1 MEAKTNG
8 ANGQG
13 DECVGAMQVLYSI
26 THPLGNI
33 SSDQSSL
40 CTVTVDKCS
49 FWPQVMTDFK
59 INPLTATSDHARP
72 VIDAGQY
79 LRFLRGLMKATASK
93 RQTPAS
99 ACIASL
105 YHLPESIHHCKNALG
120 RTGNTLC
127 GVPLIQYARRATGV

>member
-33 SSDQSSL
+33 SSDQRSL
-40 CTVTVDKCS
+40 CTVTVNKCS

-59 INPLTATSDHARP
+59 INPLTAAYDHVWP
-72 VIDAGQY
+72 VIDADQY
-79 LRFLRGLMKATASK
+79 LCFLEGLMKATASK
-93 RQTPAS
+93 TPTPAS
-99 ACIASL
+99 ACAASL
-105 YHLPESIHHCKNALG
+105 YRLS
-120 RTGNTLC
+120 
-127 GVPLIQYARRATGV
+127 